1 MKKNIIFLLI
11 ILILG
16 CSVSVYADMEEKSMV
31 TSVSSNEL
39 PDPETTSGMESAETM
54 ENETGTETEEA
65 VDQNDTGIL
74 TDNTK
79 EILSEEGETE
89 SEIKEGTLYNVSFPA
104 RTTAYLDPGNLSGKG
119 QIFSDRFAVENYGNT
134 DVAIRIKNI
143 DVYYSSAEDIYVL
156 SANKVADST
165 SHVKKLDINM
175 VWENE
180 SLQVEKVLHVSEGE
194 KDEIVLLLQ
203 SAEYDEN
210 GEFRNLVNSGIG
222 SFYFTGTV
230 NSNPNIVWEDGEV
243 TVKFEYEILNA
254 EKITIE
260 EGELTE

>member
-1 MKKNIIFLLI
+1 M
-11 ILILG
+11 
-16 CSVSVYADMEEKSMV
+16 
-31 TSVSSNEL
+31 
-39 PDPETTSGMESAETM
+39 
-54 ENETGTETEEA
+54 
-65 VDQNDTGIL
+65 
-74 TDNTK
+74 
-79 EILSEEGETE
+79 LS
-89 SEIKEGTLYNVSFPA
+89 
-104 RTTAYLDPGNLSGKG
+104 
-119 QIFSDRFAVENYGNT
+119 
-134 DVAIRIKNI
+134 
-143 DVYYSSAEDIYVL
+143 
-156 SANKVADST
+156 
-165 SHVKKLDINM
+165 
-175 VWENE
+175 
-180 SLQVEKVLHVSEGE
+180 VSEGE